1 MENISEKIK
10 NNLGSVVKVISYAI
24 EKDKNALVEL
34 LRKNGVEIKSD
45 IEKSKLRSIL
55 VSALR
60 ESETFRTEF
69 RNWVLERSGAM
80 KSKQAQE
87 VLASLPKPPKTVSYK
102 QATGSNFGFNPG
114 GFTFEDSLFGNT
126 TQVQNTTTNTTN
138 PKDESFWNIDLATI
152 LDFAKDGINNYAII
166 VKSKSEESV
175 MNNALA
181 LEQEKENSLTPNS
194 TSNSKTKFIVLG
206 VAVVLVAGVS
216 IWYFNKKK

>member
-45 IEKSKLRSIL
+45 IEKYKLRPIL

-69 RNWVLERSGAM
+69 RNWVLERSGATRSEKA
-80 KSKQAQE
+80 KS
-87 VLASLPKPPKTVSYK
+87 VLANLPKPPKPVNYK
-102 QATGSNFGFNPG
+102 QAAGESFGFNPG
-114 GFTFEDSLFGNT
+114 GFTFQESLFGN
-126 TQVQNTTTNTTN
+126 QTTTSTTSTSA
-138 PKDESFWNIDLATI
+138 PKDDSFWNVDLDTI

-166 VKSKSEESV
+166 VKSISEESV

-181 LEQEKENSLTPNS
+181 LEQEKKSALSPNS

-206 VAVVLVAGVS
+206 VLAVVVTGVS